1 MDIKHM
7 RYFIEVVK
15 QGGMTNASKS
25 LYIAQ
30 PTISKAIKDIEN
42 EMATPLFD
50 RSKRHLILTDAGQ
63 IFYDKSKEIVALY
76 DNLPIEM
83 DRLYHLETGHINM
96 GMSAVMNM
104 KTIINILGAFHQLYP
119 NVTYNLIENGGKTIE
134 QQILNDEVDIGVTT
148 LPVDHHIFDYTSLD
162 KEDLRLIVSHSHK
175 LAQYESVKMKDL
187 AGEDFILFN
196 EDFYL
201 NDKIIENAKNVGFIP
216 NMVAQISQW
225 HVIED
230 LVTNELGIS
239 ILPTAISQQLNENVK
254 LLRIEDAHVHW
265 ELGVVWKKDKQLSHA
280 TTKWI
285 EFLKQ
290 HLS

>member
-1 MDIKHM
+1 MLVDIKHM
-7 RYFIEVVK
+7 KYFIEVVK

-42 EMATPLFD
+42 EMGTPLFD

-63 IFYDKSKEIVALY
+63 IFYEKSKEIVALY
-76 DNLPIEM
+76 DYLPSEM
-83 DRLYHLETGHINM
+83 ERLNGLETGHINM

-104 KTIINILGAFHQLYP
+104 KILINILGAFHQQYP

-134 QQILNDEVDIGVTT
+134 QQIINDEVDIGVTT
-148 LPVDHHIFDYTSLD
+148 LPVDHHIFDYTTLD
-162 KEDLRLIVSHSHK
+162 KEDLRLIVSREHRLAKYETVK
-175 LAQYESVKMKDL
+175 LEDL

-196 EDFYL
+196 KDFYL
-201 NDKIIENAKNVGFIP
+201 NDKIIENAKNVGFVP
-216 NMVAQISQW
+216 
-225 HVIED
+225 
-230 LVTNELGIS
+230 NELGIS
-239 ILPTAISQQLNENVK
+239 ILPTSISEQLNGDVK

-285 EFLKQ
+285 EFLKDR
-290 HLS
+290 LG